1 MEDTNVFE
9 EYESNVRSYCRKWP
23 AIMKSAKGSFYID
36 VNGNKYIDFF
46 NGAGALNYGH
56 NPDYIK
62 EKLIKYL
69 SEDGITHSLD
79 MYTQTKEEFI
89 SYFENNILKPR
100 NLDYKIMFP
109 GPTGTN
115 AIEAALKLARKVTG
129 RTEIWAFMG
138 AFHGMTMGAIS
149 LTTEAYARK
158 GAGVPLNYVTHI
170 PTPNYIENF
179 DTIKYMETIINDDHS
194 GIEKPAAIVIETVQ
208 AEGGINVFESKFL
221 QDLRSFC
228 DKYEI
233 LLIVDDVQVG
243 CSRTG
248 TFFSFERASIV
259 PDIVCMS
266 KSIGGYGLPFA
277 LVLLKPELDKFSPGE
292 HNGTFRGCQLSIL
305 AAKCG
310 LEININEKVNEQ
322 VKIKEQIV
330 KNYLD
335 SEIKPL
341 LSDGETYRGIGLIW
355 GIQFKNGKDSRA
367 VLDRC
372 FKKGLIIELAGR
384 DDSVLKI
391 LPSLVIDEET
401 LLKGLDII
409 KECIKEYKN
418 L

>member
-1 MEDTNVFE
+1 MSILHFV
-9 EYESNVRSYCRKWP
+9 
-23 AIMKSAKGSFYID
+23 I
-36 VNGNKYIDFF
+36 
-46 NGAGALNYGH
+46 
-56 NPDYIK
+56 
-62 EKLIKYL
+62 
-69 SEDGITHSLD
+69 
-79 MYTQTKEEFI
+79 TKEGFVED
-89 SYFENNILKPR
+89 ENGRRYGFYELVDLLN
-100 NLDYKIMFP
+100 NLC
-109 GPTGTN
+109 N
-115 AIEAALKLARKVTG
+115 
-129 RTEIWAFMG
+129 
-138 AFHGMTMGAIS
+138 
-149 LTTEAYARK
+149 
-158 GAGVPLNYVTHI
+158 
-170 PTPNYIENF
+170 
-179 DTIKYMETIINDDHS
+179 
-194 GIEKPAAIVIETVQ
+194 
-208 AEGGINVFESKFL
+208 
-221 QDLRSFC
+221 
-228 DKYEI
+228 KYEI

-248 TFFSFERASIV
+248 TFFSFERAGIV

-277 LVLLKPELDKFSPGE
+277 LVLLKPELDKFNPGE

-310 LEININEKVNEQ
+310 LEININEKVDDQ
-322 VKIKEQIV
+322 VKYKERE
-330 KNYLD
+330 
-335 SEIKPL
+335 S
-341 LSDGETYRGIGLIW
+341 YRGIGMIW